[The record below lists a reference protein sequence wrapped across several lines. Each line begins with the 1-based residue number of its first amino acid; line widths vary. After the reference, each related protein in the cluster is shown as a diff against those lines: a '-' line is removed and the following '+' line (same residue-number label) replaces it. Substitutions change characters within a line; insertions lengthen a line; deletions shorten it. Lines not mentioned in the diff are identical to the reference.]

1 MIKNYCINSAKWTYC
16 SYSSPKPWS
25 IKRQEE
31 WNDHCFF
38 FRHNS
43 SNISITVSQLSQPSC
58 VNGGG
63 KTLPNV
69 IFFFNFAFSLCYKIG
84 PDFLGQFM
92 IIIENCIS
100 LRPHQYWLHGLIL
113 FYIWLFKIWSTSMR
127 ILFPHVF
134 ICTFPIPK
142 GLSWSGWLGWLSD
155 GPHFSPCTSLSKLS
169 IFPYRRLPHRSCL
182 VRRNW

>member
-1 MIKNYCINSAKWTYC
+1 MTCNNYLNIKGINNLKGVNKLGPSLKIDFEPFCSKIRLRWCSALMIKNYCINSAKWTYC

-63 KTLPNV
+63 KTLQNV

-113 FYIWLFKIWSTSMR
+113 F
-127 ILFPHVF
+127 
-134 ICTFPIPK
+134 
-142 GLSWSGWLGWLSD
+142 
-155 GPHFSPCTSLSKLS
+155 
-169 IFPYRRLPHRSCL
+169 
-182 VRRNW
+182 